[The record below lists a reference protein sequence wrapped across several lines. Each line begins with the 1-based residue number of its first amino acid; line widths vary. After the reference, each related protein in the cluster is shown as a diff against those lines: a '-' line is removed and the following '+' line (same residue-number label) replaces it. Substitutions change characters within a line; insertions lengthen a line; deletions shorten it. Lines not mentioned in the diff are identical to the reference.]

1 MLRTVDDS
9 VCSLSLSFFVSLFL
23 SVSSR
28 AFSALNKLG
37 RRTCRAAKGQLQ
49 LLLLQRLLLLLLLLL
64 LLRLLLLAAH
74 RTAVQHTDGNGH
86 SV

>member
-1 MLRTVDDS
+1 MILFAR
-9 VCSLSLSFFVSLFL
+9 SLSFFVSLFL

-64 LLRLLLLAAH
+64 LRLLLLAAH
-74 RTAVQHTDGNGH
+74 RTAAQHTDGNGH